1 MKNKEIFE
9 LYTALS
15 TILGEPSKE
24 LGIRTKFKLAK
35 NQIAIDKIYE
45 LVQKQHNSIIERYGE
60 EKENGVI
67 TVPPEKIDIT
77 RKEINELMEINNEIT
92 LEKINL
98 DELDGAP
105 ITSET
110 LMKLM
115 PIIEETHDE

>member
-15 TILGEPSKE
+15 NILGEPSKN
-24 LGIRTKFKLAK
+24 LGIKAKFKLAK
-35 NQIAIDKIYE
+35 NQLAIDKIYE
-45 LVQKQHNSIIERYGE
+45 LIQKQHNAIIERYGE
-60 EKENGVI
+60 QKDDGVI

-77 RKEINELMEINNEIT
+77 KKEINELMEINNSVD
-92 LEKINL
+92 LEKVTL
-98 DELDGAP
+98 DELEGAP

-110 LMKLM
+110 LIGLM